1 MDPTQLP
8 LRDIHLPDPIGWWP
22 PGWGWWLLVIG
33 LLGLVV
39 AGIAYAL
46 RWWRQRPLRLALA
59 ELDAA
64 GTQLQA
70 GRPNAALQRVSQTLR
85 RTAITLSGPAT
96 AGLTGEAWLDW
107 LDGRW
112 PRQGF
117 RHGAGQ
123 LLASAPYRAPG
134 DVSEEQ
140 ARDLLELARAW
151 TRAQRIKAGSHE

>member
-22 PGWGWWLLVIG
+22 PGLGWWLLVIG
-33 LLGLVV
+33 LLGLAA

-46 RWWRQRPLRLALA
+46 RWRRQRPLRLALA

-64 GTQLQA
+64 ETQLQA
-70 GRPNAALQRVSQTLR
+70 GRLNEALQRVSQTLR
-85 RTAITLSGPAT
+85 RTAITLSGEAT

-112 PRQGF
+112 PQEGF
-117 RHGAGQ
+117 RRGAGR

-134 DVSEEQ
+134 DVSAEQ

-151 TRAQRIKAGSHE
+151 THAQRIKAGRHE